1 MTRLELERV
10 SISTGKRRLLSE
22 LDFEVS
28 SGEFVAVVGPNGA
41 GKTTLLRTALGL
53 LTPASGAVLVDG
65 ELVQSLDGRARA
77 ARLAWL
83 PQQLSASEPLRGL
96 ELVTAA
102 RFRFVEPESAARKAS
117 LEALARLGAEGLA
130 DSRIDRISG
139 GERQRVALAAL
150 LAQGA
155 ELLLLDEPA
164 NHLDPAHQ
172 AETYRLLGELWREGL
187 GLVCVTHDVNLLAH
201 SGDPERLRVVGLR
214 DGRVAF
220 STRYADPDLGDR
232 LSELFDVR
240 MATFHS
246 GTRRFI
252 VPEIPSP
259 GEVRGR

>member
-1 MTRLELERV
+1 LTRLELSRV
-10 SISTGKRRLLSE
+10 SIAAGKRRLLSE

-53 LTPASGAVLVDG
+53 LTPVGGTVRVNG
-65 ELVQSLDGRARA
+65 EPVQRLDGRARA
-77 ARLAWL
+77 ARLSWL
-83 PQQLSASEPLRGL
+83 PQQLSTSEPLRAV
-96 ELVTAA
+96 ELVMAA
-102 RFRFVEPESAARKAS
+102 RFRFVEPESAAREAA
-117 LEALARLGAEGLA
+117 LQALARLGAEGLA
-130 DSRIDRISG
+130 GARVDRISG
-139 GERQRVALAAL
+139 GERQRIALAAL
-150 LAQGA
+150 LAQSA

-172 AETYRLLGELWREGL
+172 AETYRLLGELWSEGL

-214 DGRVAF
+214 AGQVAF
-220 STRYADPDLGDR
+220 STRYADPDLGAR

-246 GTRRFI
+246 GSRRFI

-259 GEVRGR
+259 GEVRVR

>member
-1 MTRLELERV
+1 MTRLELKRV
-10 SISTGKRRLLSE
+10 SISAGKRRLLSE
-22 LDFEVS
+22 LDFEVC

-41 GKTTLLRTALGL
+41 GKTTLLRTALGV

-65 ELVQSLDGRARA
+65 ESVQSLDGRTRA

-102 RFRFVEPESAARKAS
+102 RFRFVEPESAARKAA

-150 LAQGA
+150 LAQSA

-172 AETYRLLGELWREGL
+172 AETYRLLGELWSEGL

-214 DGRVAF
+214 DGQVAF
-220 STRYADPDLGDR
+220 STRYADPDLGAR

-259 GEVRGR
+259 GEVHRR

>member
-1 MTRLELERV
+1 M
-10 SISTGKRRLLSE
+10 
-22 LDFEVS
+22 
-28 SGEFVAVVGPNGA
+28 
-41 GKTTLLRTALGL
+41 
-53 LTPASGAVLVDG
+53 
-65 ELVQSLDGRARA
+65 
-77 ARLAWL
+77 
-83 PQQLSASEPLRGL
+83 
-96 ELVTAA
+96 
-102 RFRFVEPESAARKAS
+102 
-117 LEALARLGAEGLA
+117 
-130 DSRIDRISG
+130 
-139 GERQRVALAAL
+139 
-150 LAQGA
+150 
-155 ELLLLDEPA
+155 
-164 NHLDPAHQ
+164 
-172 AETYRLLGELWREGL
+172 LGELWREGL